1 MNYLKFLI
9 LTSKTWLSHQPNEN
23 VLKNKFCSLCNY
35 CKIKFLILSD
45 QIFNL
50 FDIIDLEAHV
60 FAFTDLIWYVKYLL
74 TIIVINKY
82 SIPHKKPIRKKSYR
96 IIFQIHN
103 KYLRLAMI
111 KNKKEILPWSI
122 TYFNRSK

>member
-1 MNYLKFLI
+1 MF
-9 LTSKTWLSHQPNEN
+9 
-23 VLKNKFCSLCNY
+23 SLY
-35 CKIKFLILSD
+35 KPDMVRF
-45 QIFNL
+45 
-50 FDIIDLEAHV
+50 
-60 FAFTDLIWYVKYLL
+60 KYLL

-111 KNKKEILPWSI
+111 KNKKEILP
-122 TYFNRSK
+122 